1 MANLKTVKKW
11 QETLNCKLDVLEIA
25 DGKVN
30 RIKCVVCSKYE
41 DRNKSMKG
49 FSKTWTDGTESVKK
63 ELGKI
68 YKEGLSSKSAWLR
81 NEVIYGCIILSRE
94 IILSTPIGR
103 GLSKMLEGDKEVSLR
118 TTF

>member
-41 DRNKSMKG
+41 DRNESMKG
-49 FSKTWTDGTESVKK
+49 FSKT
-63 ELGKI
+63 
-68 YKEGLSSKSAWLR
+68 
-81 NEVIYGCIILSRE
+81 
-94 IILSTPIGR
+94 
-103 GLSKMLEGDKEVSLR
+103 
-118 TTF
+118 